1 MYQSS
6 NFYNY
11 GQPSYLSQA
20 DILSFQRE
28 VALKEEAARIALEA
42 FKTKKDIEEA
52 SEETLAKKKMDIRL
66 ASECVDSS
74 FALNEDGSVSRNQKF
89 LLAPAQTYKAAN
101 FSVAAV
107 HTLHPAS
114 GKNLTVLGLSI
125 LLEDKSRHEIFLDLK
140 KSSASYYARKFRE
153 AGGRIKF
160 KRGENNEAYL
170 RFVEMLLQHA
180 NDSVIPDRL
189 GFYQLE
195 NQWHYAQKGTLTWDE
210 VVGYAK

>member
-28 VALKEEAARIALEA
+28 VALKEAAARIALGV
-42 FKTKKDIEEA
+42 FKAKKDIEET
-52 SEETLAKKKMDIRL
+52 SEETLAKKKADIRL
-66 ASECVDSS
+66 AAECVDSS
-74 FALNEDGSVSRNQKF
+74 FAMNEDGSISRNQEF
-89 LLAPAQTYKAAN
+89 LLAPAQNYKSAN
-101 FSVAAV
+101 FKVAVV

-114 GKNLTVLGLSI
+114 GKKLTVLGLSI
-125 LLEDKSRHEIFLDLK
+125 IPENRGRHEIFLDLK
-140 KSSASYYARKFRE
+140 KGSASYYARKFRE

-160 KRGENNEAYL
+160 KRGENNEVYL

-180 NDSVIPDRL
+180 NDYFIPDKL
-189 GFYQLE
+189 GFYE
-195 NQWHYAQKGTLTWDE
+195 FEERWYYAGKGTLTWKE
-210 VVGYAK
+210 VIKLAD